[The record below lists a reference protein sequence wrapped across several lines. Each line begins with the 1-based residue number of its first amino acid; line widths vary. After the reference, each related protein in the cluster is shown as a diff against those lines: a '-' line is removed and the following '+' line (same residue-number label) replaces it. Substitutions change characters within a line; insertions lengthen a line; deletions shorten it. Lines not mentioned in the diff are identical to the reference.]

1 MPNRNTE
8 DENPFAAQYENMA
21 PQVGTSSFQRN
32 MSEELARLQEANRIQ
47 RQTVSSSY
55 AQQYEQAR
63 GGMMRQQMAG
73 TAPGLTGGL
82 AQQRTSEIS
91 GAQMRGLSQL
101 SGQREQALRDVD
113 YQGLMANREAFG
125 FAQQQAMAGRDEQ
138 MFNLQMIQSRQDII
152 NSDMSDE
159 DKREALANTG
169 MSPQDIQARIDEKN
183 QGFFDKL
190 RSGDWGAAQYGAI
203 GGAGAAAIGTG
214 AQFVSGATA
223 AVPTG
228 FASAGL
234 QAGGQ
239 AVTSTASG
247 ALKSVATG
255 KFVSQTGV
263 ATKLAVTTKK
273 AGFVAGLKSTSIGKG
288 IGAVATKKIG
298 WKAGLKLAAGLVG
311 FKFVA
316 AVAVI
321 GLGVW
326 AIKSTID
333 HFNNK

>member
-1 MPNRNTE
+1 MPEKNK
-8 DENPFAAQYENMA
+8 DKNPYSKRFENMA
-21 PQVGTSSFQRN
+21 PQVGTASFQKN
-32 MSEELARLQEANRIQ
+32 MSDELARLQQANRIQ

-73 TAPGLTGGL
+73 SAPGLTGGL
-82 AQQRTSEIS
+82 AQQRSSEIS

-101 SGQREQALRDVD
+101 SGQREQALREVD

-125 FAQQQAMAGRDEQ
+125 FAQQQAMAGRDEI
-138 MFNLQMIQSRQDII
+138 MFNQEMIASRQNII

-159 DKREALANTG
+159 DKRQALANTG
-169 MSPQDIQARIDEKN
+169 MSPQDIEAQIDKKN
-183 QGFFDKL
+183 QSFFDKL

-214 AQFVSGATA
+214 AQIASGANA
-223 AVPTG
+223 MVPAFTSG
-228 FASAGL
+228 GL
-234 QAGGQ
+234 QASGQ

-247 ALKSVATG
+247 ALKSTATG

-263 ATKLAVTTKK
+263 ATKLTLGTKK

-298 WKAGLKLAAGLVG
+298 WKAGLKLAAGVVG

-321 GLGVW
+321 GLSVW
-326 AIKSTID
+326 AVKSTID